1 VHIIPVIDQML
12 KVLAEKHK
20 REIGGQDRTTWHEYV
35 AHSLIEM
42 TSGKSYVKTVVGRSV
57 K

>member
-1 VHIIPVIDQML
+1 VIDQML